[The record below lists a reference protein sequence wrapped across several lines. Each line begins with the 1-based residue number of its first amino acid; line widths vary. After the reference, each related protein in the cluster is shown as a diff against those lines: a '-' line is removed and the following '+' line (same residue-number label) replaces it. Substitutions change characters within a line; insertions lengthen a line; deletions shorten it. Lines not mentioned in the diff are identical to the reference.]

1 MLDEKMVNQIN
12 AEQRHEQEEDR
23 KLKNRILNM
32 TDSTKKQEMWRK
44 YFPIVLLPETDLVF

>member
-12 AEQRHEQEEDR
+12 AEYRHEQEEDR

-32 TDSTKKQEMWRK
+32 NNSTKKQEMWRK
-44 YFPIVLLPETDLVF
+44 YFPAQHLIKTNLVF